1 MKVFRSPRARRSP
14 DARAAPT
21 LRRDLRHAPL
31 KRPCSRPGSY
41 QRSSG
46 VPVPGDNT
54 PRIID
59 DRAGKSYRNRRP
71 GPDHRGLP
79 NMVMG
84 RLSLLSSISYTNEL
98 AALKCQS
105 VRNCGILVVI
115 GGSLYIQ
122 PIWKHSLFTTVFSLR
137 DVLQRK
143 RLYSS
148 ADKTFVLGTNFGP
161 YRNSWYKKSYSDIF
175 NKYVTDICF
184 RDQYSFQLFKSDE
197 HIRVAPDILFGTE
210 FPRVERKK
218 KVLFSVVDLG
228 NTMKFRDLS
237 SCSADY
243 DSWIVNAANC
253 YANLGY
259 DIQLCG
265 FSTVEHDDVA
275 VARISHLL
283 AQESIQHDCLTYD
296 NDTSRILS
304 AIAES
309 EVIVGTRFHA
319 SILGLAAGCK
329 VLPIIYSD
337 KTSHSLD
344 DIGFASDIRLDL
356 RNFKSDDI
364 SICRK
369 VLARERVD
377 IGEVKTQSQRHFIG
391 LDCVLGVGR

>member
-1 MKVFRSPRARRSP
+1 M
-14 DARAAPT
+14 
-21 LRRDLRHAPL
+21 
-31 KRPCSRPGSY
+31 
-41 QRSSG
+41 
-46 VPVPGDNT
+46 
-54 PRIID
+54 
-59 DRAGKSYRNRRP
+59 
-71 GPDHRGLP
+71 
-79 NMVMG
+79 
-84 RLSLLSSISYTNEL
+84 
-98 AALKCQS
+98 
-105 VRNCGILVVI
+105 
-115 GGSLYIQ
+115 
-122 PIWKHSLFTTVFSLR
+122 
-137 DVLQRK
+137 
-143 RLYSS
+143 
-148 ADKTFVLGTNFGP
+148 
-161 YRNSWYKKSYSDIF
+161 
-175 NKYVTDICF
+175 
-184 RDQYSFQLFKSDE
+184 
-197 HIRVAPDILFGTE
+197 
-210 FPRVERKK
+210 ERKK
-218 KVLFSVVDLG
+218 KVLFSVVELS

-356 RNFKSDDI
+356 RNFKSYYI
-364 SICRK
+364 SIC
-369 VLARERVD
+369 
-377 IGEVKTQSQRHFIG
+377 
-391 LDCVLGVGR
+391 LGQYLQESAWTSAKLKRSLSITSSD

>member
-1 MKVFRSPRARRSP
+1 MQSTTTNAVFLECYLAHNVG
-14 DARAAPT
+14 DDLFLET
-21 LRRDLRHAPL
+21 LLRRYPDTHFTCVAD
-31 KRPCSRPGSY
+31 GSY
-41 QRSSG
+41 DWLLERYHNISL
-46 VPVPGDNT
+46 VRP
-54 PRIID
+54 PRKKSAL
-59 DRAGKSYRNRRP
+59 RGK
-71 GPDHRGLP
+71 
-79 NMVMG
+79 
-84 RLSLLSSISYTNEL
+84 LSLLSSIAYTNGL

-105 VRNCGILVVI
+105 VRNCGILAVI

-344 DIGFASDIRLDL
+344 PGS
-356 RNFKSDDI
+356 K
-364 SICRK
+364 
-369 VLARERVD
+369 
-377 IGEVKTQSQRHFIG
+377 
-391 LDCVLGVGR
+391 

>member
-1 MKVFRSPRARRSP
+1 
-14 DARAAPT
+14 
-21 LRRDLRHAPL
+21 
-31 KRPCSRPGSY
+31 
-41 QRSSG
+41 
-46 VPVPGDNT
+46 
-54 PRIID
+54 
-59 DRAGKSYRNRRP
+59 
-71 GPDHRGLP
+71 
-79 NMVMG
+79 MG
-84 RLSLLSSISYTNEL
+84 
-98 AALKCQS
+98 
-105 VRNCGILVVI
+105 NCGILVVI

>member
-1 MKVFRSPRARRSP
+1 MQSTTMNSVFLECYLAHNLG
-14 DARAAPT
+14 DDLFLET
-21 LRRDLRHAPL
+21 LLRRYPDVHFT
-31 KRPCSRPGSY
+31 CVVDGSY
-41 QRSSG
+41 DWLLERYHNISL
-46 VPVPGDNT
+46 VRP
-54 PRIID
+54 PRK
-59 DRAGKSYRNRRP
+59 KSAL
-71 GPDHRGLP
+71 G
-79 NMVMG
+79 G

-243 DSWIVNAANC
+243 DS
-253 YANLGY
+253 
-259 DIQLCG
+259 
-265 FSTVEHDDVA
+265 
-275 VARISHLL
+275 
-283 AQESIQHDCLTYD
+283 
-296 NDTSRILS
+296 
-304 AIAES
+304 
-309 EVIVGTRFHA
+309 
-319 SILGLAAGCK
+319 
-329 VLPIIYSD
+329 
-337 KTSHSLD
+337 
-344 DIGFASDIRLDL
+344 
-356 RNFKSDDI
+356 
-364 SICRK
+364 
-369 VLARERVD
+369 
-377 IGEVKTQSQRHFIG
+377 
-391 LDCVLGVGR
+391 

>member
-1 MKVFRSPRARRSP
+1 M
-14 DARAAPT
+14 
-21 LRRDLRHAPL
+21 HW
-31 KRPCSRPGSY
+31 G
-41 QRSSG
+41 G
-46 VPVPGDNT
+46 
-54 PRIID
+54 
-59 DRAGKSYRNRRP
+59 
-71 GPDHRGLP
+71 
-79 NMVMG
+79 G

-161 YRNSWYKKSYSDIF
+161 YRNSWYKKSYS
-175 NKYVTDICF
+175 
-184 RDQYSFQLFKSDE
+184 
-197 HIRVAPDILFGTE
+197 
-210 FPRVERKK
+210 
-218 KVLFSVVDLG
+218 
-228 NTMKFRDLS
+228 
-237 SCSADY
+237 
-243 DSWIVNAANC
+243 
-253 YANLGY
+253 
-259 DIQLCG
+259 
-265 FSTVEHDDVA
+265 
-275 VARISHLL
+275 
-283 AQESIQHDCLTYD
+283 
-296 NDTSRILS
+296 DTSRILS

>member
-1 MKVFRSPRARRSP
+1 M
-14 DARAAPT
+14 D
-21 LRRDLRHAPL
+21 
-31 KRPCSRPGSY
+31 
-41 QRSSG
+41 
-46 VPVPGDNT
+46 
-54 PRIID
+54 
-59 DRAGKSYRNRRP
+59 
-71 GPDHRGLP
+71 
-79 NMVMG
+79 
-84 RLSLLSSISYTNEL
+84 
-98 AALKCQS
+98 
-105 VRNCGILVVI
+105 
-115 GGSLYIQ
+115 
-122 PIWKHSLFTTVFSLR
+122 
-137 DVLQRK
+137 
-143 RLYSS
+143 
-148 ADKTFVLGTNFGP
+148 
-161 YRNSWYKKSYSDIF
+161 
-175 NKYVTDICF
+175 
-184 RDQYSFQLFKSDE
+184 
-197 HIRVAPDILFGTE
+197 
-210 FPRVERKK
+210 
-218 KVLFSVVDLG
+218 
-228 NTMKFRDLS
+228 
-237 SCSADY
+237 
-243 DSWIVNAANC
+243 VNAANC